1 MKLKFSIRYRTA
13 WGESLHILVAYH
25 SHDGVVKRHNLMMQT
40 EDGELWTLETAA
52 LESRQHPL
60 SHIVYIYQV
69 ENGEGEMLR
78 REWDMVPRIYHFD
91 TSKDYVFPDQWRDM
105 PLPCHLYTNA
115 YLAMAHRP
123 VNEQVGLLRL
133 PLFRRTLTFRV
144 SAPQLQKGQSV
155 AICGSHPA
163 IGNWNP
169 SRYLRMEYAGQ
180 HEWMLTV
187 NALGMIF
194 PLEYKYVVVDD
205 ETHALVCWEDGD
217 NRVVAVSDWQ
227 LAISQQLTA
236 NSQQLN
242 ELPDGQVLVLYGE
255 QLRIRE
261 QLWRAAGV
269 AVPVFS
275 LRSEH
280 SYGVGDFGDL
290 KRFVDWAVLTG
301 MKVIQ
306 ILPINDTTT
315 GRGWQDSY
323 PYNIISAFALHPH
336 YIDLE
341 TAGTLRSKQ
350 KMTVFHRRQQE
361 LNALSYSDYEAV
373 DRVKQEYMQQLFE
386 EKGKMIT
393 DSKEFKDFVH
403 DNEEWLKPYAEWLK
417 AGSQQLVSFTYYLQ
431 YLLHQQLKAAADY
444 ARSKGV
450 ILKGDLPIGVNRE
463 SVETKEHPELFHL
476 DSQTG
481 APPDAFTTRGQNWGF
496 PTYSWEVNQ
505 EERSLGSVQN
515 HGPVPLISWFRKRL
529 HWMSQYFDALRIDH
543 ILGFFRIWEIPEN
556 AVDGVL
562 GHFSPALPLTIG
574 EIEYFGLPFRKE
586 LFTRPFIND
595 RLVDRLFGIH
605 AQYVRDNFLVRK
617 AYNLYDLKEEVAT
630 QRKVMTVFADRRDES
645 SLWIRDGLMRLIC
658 NVLFVEDP
666 RQSEMYHPRIG
677 VINEPIFEALSNE
690 DKDAFLRLYNNY
702 FYQRHSIFWGQQA
715 LKRLPAIL
723 KDSRLLVCGEDLGM
737 LPDCVEPVLDQ
748 LRILT
753 LEIQQ
758 MPKQQGFEFAHLE
771 AYPYRSVCTI
781 STHDMSP
788 LRLWWQENPERR
800 QRFYVTMLQ
809 KEGRAPEQL
818 PAHLAEEIIA
828 RHLYCPSMLCILAL
842 QDWLAMDVELRSKH
856 PQEERI
862 NVPSDPYN
870 RWKWRMHVTIEQL
883 IAAERYNKKL
893 KTMITR
899 SKRC

>member
-13 WGESLHILVAYH
+13 WGESLHVSIAYH
-25 SHDGVVKRHNLMMQT
+25 SQDGTVKQYNLLMQT

-69 ENGEGEMLR
+69 EDADGNVLR
-78 REWDMVPRIYHFD
+78 REWDLVPRVYHFD
-91 TSKDYVFPDQWRDM
+91 TSKDYIFPDQWRDL
-105 PLPCHLYTNA
+105 PLPYHLYTNA
-115 YLAMAHRP
+115 YLTMVHGRTDEHVEA
-123 VNEQVGLLRL
+123 LRL
-133 PLFRRTLTFRV
+133 PLFRRTITFRV
-144 SAPQLQKGQSV
+144 SAPQLQPGQAV

-163 IGNWNP
+163 IGSWNT

-187 NALGMIF
+187 NALGMLF
-194 PLEYKYVVVDD
+194 PIEYKYVVVDD
-205 ETHALVCWEDGD
+205 ETHAFVAWEEGD
-217 NRVVAVSDWQ
+217 NRTTGDMEMV
-227 LAISQQLTA
+227 
-236 NSQQLN
+236 
-242 ELPDGQVLVLYGE
+242 DGQVLVLYGE
-255 QLRIRE
+255 HLRLKE
-261 QLWRAAGV
+261 QTWRAAGV

-290 KRFVDWAVLTG
+290 KLLVDWAVLTG
-301 MKVIQ
+301 MRVIQ
-306 ILPINDTTT
+306 LLPVNDTTVSHH
-315 GRGWQDSY
+315 WQDSY
-323 PYNIISAFALHPH
+323 PYNIISVFALHPH

-341 TAGTLRSKQ
+341 AAGTLKSKQ
-350 KMTVFHRRQQE
+350 VMTQFRRRQQE
-361 LNALSYSDYEAV
+361 LNALPYSDYEAV
-373 DRVKQEYMQQLFE
+373 DRVKQEYLLQLFE
-386 EKGKMIT
+386 EQKKT
-393 DSKEFKDFVH
+393 VTASKEYKDFVH
-403 DNEEWLKPYAEWLK
+403 DNKAWLKPYAAYRAEDE
-417 AGSQQLVSFTYYLQ
+417 AFTYYLQ
-431 YLLHQQLKAAADY
+431 YLLHTQLKSAADY

-463 SVETKEHPELFHL
+463 SVETKEHSEFFHI

-481 APPDAFTTRGQNWGF
+481 APPDAFTSQGQNWGF
-496 PTYSWEVNQ
+496 PTYNWES
-505 EERSLGSVQN
+505 EE
-515 HGPVPLISWFRKRL
+515 LIGWFRKRL
-529 HWMSQYFDALRIDH
+529 KHLSQYFDALRIDH

-556 AVDGVL
+556 AVYGLL
-562 GHFSPALPLTIG
+562 GHFSPALPLTVG

-586 LFTRPFIND
+586 LYTRPFVND
-595 RLVDRLFGIH
+595 RLIDRLFGIH

-617 AYNLYDLKEEVAT
+617 AYNLYDLKEEYDT
-630 QRKVMTVFADRRDES
+630 QRKVSAYFADRHDES

-658 NVLFVEDP
+658 DVLFVEDP
-666 RQSEMYHPRIG
+666 RQAEMYHPRIG
-677 VINEPIFEALSNE
+677 VLSEPIYEALSNE

-702 FYQRHSIFWGQQA
+702 FYQRHSMFWGQQA
-715 LKRLPAIL
+715 LKRLPAIF
-723 KDSRLLVCGEDLGM
+723 KDSRLLICGEDLGM

-771 AYPYRSVCTI
+771 ANPYRSVATI

-800 QRFYVTMLQ
+800 QRYYVTMLQ

-828 RHLYCPSMLCILAL
+828 RHLYCPSMLCILQL
-842 QDWLAMDVELRSKH
+842 QDWLAMDSELRSKN
-856 PQEERI
+856 PQDERI

-870 RWKWRMHVTIEQL
+870 RWKYRMHLTIEQL
-883 IAAERYNKKL
+883 IAADRYNNKVR
-893 KTMITR
+893 TMITR
-899 SKRC
+899 SKR

>member
-13 WGESLHILVAYH
+13 WGESLHVSIAYH
-25 SHDGVVKRHNLMMQT
+25 SQDGTVKQYNLLMQT

-69 ENGEGEMLR
+69 EDADGNVLR
-78 REWDMVPRIYHFD
+78 REWDLVPRVYHFD
-91 TSKDYVFPDQWRDM
+91 TSKDYIFPDQWRDM
-105 PLPCHLYTNA
+105 PLPYHLYTNA
-115 YLAMAHRP
+115 YLTMVHGHTDEHVEA
-123 VNEQVGLLRL
+123 LRL
-133 PLFRRTLTFRV
+133 PLFRRTITFRV
-144 SAPQLQKGQSV
+144 SAPQLQPGQAV

-163 IGNWNP
+163 IGSWNT

-187 NALGMIF
+187 NALGMLF
-194 PLEYKYVVVDD
+194 PIEYKYVVVDD
-205 ETHALVCWEDGD
+205 ETHAFVAWEEGD
-217 NRVVAVSDWQ
+217 NRTTGDMEMV
-227 LAISQQLTA
+227 
-236 NSQQLN
+236 
-242 ELPDGQVLVLYGE
+242 DGQVLVLYGE
-255 QLRIRE
+255 HLRLKE
-261 QLWRAAGV
+261 QTWRAAGV

-290 KRFVDWAVLTG
+290 KLLVDWAVLTG
-301 MKVIQ
+301 MRVIQ
-306 ILPINDTTT
+306 LLPVNDTTVSHH
-315 GRGWQDSY
+315 WQDSY
-323 PYNIISAFALHPH
+323 PYNIISVFALHPH

-341 TAGTLRSKQ
+341 AAGTLKSKHA
-350 KMTVFHRRQQE
+350 MTQFRRRQQE
-361 LNALSYSDYEAV
+361 LNALPYSDYEAV
-373 DRVKQEYMQQLFE
+373 DRVKQEYLLQLFE
-386 EKGKMIT
+386 EQKKT
-393 DSKEFKDFVH
+393 VTASKEYKDFVH
-403 DNEEWLKPYAEWLK
+403 DNKAWLKPYAAYRAEDE
-417 AGSQQLVSFTYYLQ
+417 AFTYYLQ
-431 YLLHQQLKAAADY
+431 YLLHTQLKSAADY

-463 SVETKEHPELFHL
+463 SVETKEHSEFFHI

-481 APPDAFTTRGQNWGF
+481 APPDAFTSQGQNWGF
-496 PTYSWEVNQ
+496 PTYNWES
-505 EERSLGSVQN
+505 EE
-515 HGPVPLISWFRKRL
+515 LIGWFRKRL
-529 HWMSQYFDALRIDH
+529 KHLSQYFDALRIDH

-556 AVDGVL
+556 AVYGLL
-562 GHFSPALPLTIG
+562 GHFSPALPPTVG

-586 LFTRPFIND
+586 LYTKPFVND
-595 RLVDRLFGIH
+595 RLIDRLFGIH

-617 AYNLYDLKEEVAT
+617 AYNLYDLKEEYDT
-630 QRKVMTVFADRRDES
+630 QRKVSAYFADRHDES
-645 SLWIRDGLMRLIC
+645 SLWIRDGLMRLISD
-658 NVLFVEDP
+658 VLFVEDP
-666 RQSEMYHPRIG
+666 RQPEMYHPRIG
-677 VINEPIFEALSNE
+677 VLSEPIYEALSNE

-702 FYQRHSIFWGQQA
+702 FYQRHSMFWGQQA
-715 LKRLPAIL
+715 LKRLPAIF
-723 KDSRLLVCGEDLGM
+723 KDSRLLICGEDLGM

-771 AYPYRSVCTI
+771 ANPYRSVATI

-800 QRFYVTMLQ
+800 QRYYVTMLQ

-828 RHLYCPSMLCILAL
+828 RHLYCPSMLCILQL
-842 QDWLAMDVELRSKH
+842 QDWLAMDSELRSKH
-856 PQEERI
+856 PQDERI

-870 RWKWRMHVTIEQL
+870 RWRYRMHLTIEQL
-883 IAAERYNKKL
+883 IAADRYNNKVR
-893 KTMITR
+893 TMITR
-899 SKRC
+899 SKRG

>member
-13 WGESLHILVAYH
+13 WGESLHVSIAYH
-25 SHDGVVKRHNLMMQT
+25 SQDGTVKQYNLLMQT

-69 ENGEGEMLR
+69 EDADGNVLR
-78 REWDMVPRIYHFD
+78 REWDLVPRVYHFD
-91 TSKDYVFPDQWRDM
+91 TSKDYIFPDQWRDL
-105 PLPCHLYTNA
+105 PLPYHLYTNA
-115 YLAMAHRP
+115 YLTMVHGRTDEHVEA
-123 VNEQVGLLRL
+123 LRL
-133 PLFRRTLTFRV
+133 PLFRRTITFRV
-144 SAPQLQKGQSV
+144 SAPQLQPGQAV

-163 IGNWNP
+163 IGSWNT

-187 NALGMIF
+187 NALGMLF
-194 PLEYKYVVVDD
+194 PIEYKYVVVDD
-205 ETHALVCWEDGD
+205 ETHAFVAWEEGD
-217 NRVVAVSDWQ
+217 NRTTGDMEMV
-227 LAISQQLTA
+227 
-236 NSQQLN
+236 
-242 ELPDGQVLVLYGE
+242 DGQVLVLYGE
-255 QLRIRE
+255 HLRLKE
-261 QLWRAAGV
+261 QTWRAAGV

-290 KRFVDWAVLTG
+290 KLLVDWAVLTG
-301 MKVIQ
+301 MRVIQ
-306 ILPINDTTT
+306 LLPVNDTTVSHH
-315 GRGWQDSY
+315 WQDSY
-323 PYNIISAFALHPH
+323 PYNIISVFALHPH

-341 TAGTLRSKQ
+341 AAGTLKSKQ
-350 KMTVFHRRQQE
+350 VMTQFRRRQQE
-361 LNALSYSDYEAV
+361 LNALPYSDYEAV
-373 DRVKQEYMQQLFE
+373 DRVKQEYLLQLFE
-386 EKGKMIT
+386 EQKKT
-393 DSKEFKDFVH
+393 VTASKEYKDFVH
-403 DNEEWLKPYAEWLK
+403 DNKAWLKPYAAYRAEDE
-417 AGSQQLVSFTYYLQ
+417 AFTYYLQ
-431 YLLHQQLKAAADY
+431 YLLHTQLKSAADY

-463 SVETKEHPELFHL
+463 SVETKEHSEFFHI

-481 APPDAFTTRGQNWGF
+481 APPDAFTSQGQNWGF
-496 PTYSWEVNQ
+496 PTYNWEN
-505 EERSLGSVQN
+505 EE
-515 HGPVPLISWFRKRL
+515 LIGWFRKRL
-529 HWMSQYFDALRIDH
+529 KHLSQYFDALRIDH

-556 AVDGVL
+556 AVYGLL
-562 GHFSPALPLTIG
+562 GHFSPALPLTVG

-586 LFTRPFIND
+586 LYTRPFVND
-595 RLVDRLFGIH
+595 RLIDRLFGIH

-617 AYNLYDLKEEVAT
+617 AYNLYDLKEEYDT
-630 QRKVMTVFADRRDES
+630 QRKVSAYFADRHDES
-645 SLWIRDGLMRLIC
+645 SLWIRDGLMRLISD
-658 NVLFVEDP
+658 VLFVEDP
-666 RQSEMYHPRIG
+666 RQPEMYHPRIG
-677 VINEPIFEALSNE
+677 VLSEPIYEALSNE

-702 FYQRHSIFWGQQA
+702 FYQRHSMFWGQQA
-715 LKRLPAIL
+715 LKRLPAIF
-723 KDSRLLVCGEDLGM
+723 KDSRLLICGEDLGM

-771 AYPYRSVCTI
+771 ANPYRSVATI

-800 QRFYVTMLQ
+800 QRYYVTMLQ

-828 RHLYCPSMLCILAL
+828 RHLYCPSMLCILQL
-842 QDWLAMDVELRSKH
+842 QDWLAMDSELRSKH
-856 PQEERI
+856 PQDERI

-870 RWKWRMHVTIEQL
+870 RWRYRMHLTIEQL
-883 IAAERYNKKL
+883 IAADRYNNKVR
-893 KTMITR
+893 TMITR
-899 SKRC
+899 SKRG

>member
-13 WGESLHILVAYH
+13 WGESLHVSIAYH
-25 SHDGVVKRHNLMMQT
+25 SQDGTVKQYNLLMQT

-69 ENGEGEMLR
+69 EDADGNVLR
-78 REWDMVPRIYHFD
+78 REWDLVPRVYYFD
-91 TSKDYVFPDQWRDM
+91 TSKDYIFPDQWRDL
-105 PLPCHLYTNA
+105 PLPYHLYTNA
-115 YLAMAHRP
+115 YLTMVHGRTDEHVEA
-123 VNEQVGLLRL
+123 LRL
-133 PLFRRTLTFRV
+133 PLFRRTITFRV
-144 SAPQLQKGQSV
+144 SAPQLQSGQAV

-163 IGNWNP
+163 IGSWNT

-187 NALGMIF
+187 NALGMLF
-194 PLEYKYVVVDD
+194 PIEYKYVVVDD
-205 ETHALVCWEDGD
+205 ETHAFVAWEEGD
-217 NRVVAVSDWQ
+217 NRTTGDMEMV
-227 LAISQQLTA
+227 
-236 NSQQLN
+236 
-242 ELPDGQVLVLYGE
+242 DGQVLVLYGE
-255 QLRIRE
+255 HLRLKE
-261 QLWRAAGV
+261 QTWRAAGV

-290 KRFVDWAVLTG
+290 KLLVDWAVLTG
-301 MKVIQ
+301 MRVIQ
-306 ILPINDTTT
+306 LLPVNDTTVSHH
-315 GRGWQDSY
+315 WQDSY
-323 PYNIISAFALHPH
+323 PYNIISVFALHPH

-341 TAGTLRSKQ
+341 AAGTLKSKHT
-350 KMTVFHRRQQE
+350 MTQFRRRQQE
-361 LNALSYSDYEAV
+361 LNALPYSDYEAV
-373 DRVKQEYMQQLFE
+373 DRVKQEYLLQLFE
-386 EKGKMIT
+386 EQKKT
-393 DSKEFKDFVH
+393 VTASKEYKDFVH
-403 DNEEWLKPYAEWLK
+403 DNEAWLKPYAAYRTEDE
-417 AGSQQLVSFTYYLQ
+417 AFTCYLQ
-431 YLLHQQLKAAADY
+431 YLLHTQLKSAADY

-463 SVETKEHPELFHL
+463 SVETKEHSEFFHI

-481 APPDAFTTRGQNWGF
+481 APPDAFTSQGQNWGF
-496 PTYSWEVNQ
+496 PTYNWEN
-505 EERSLGSVQN
+505 EE
-515 HGPVPLISWFRKRL
+515 LIGWFRKRL
-529 HWMSQYFDALRIDH
+529 KHLSQYFDALRIDH

-556 AVDGVL
+556 AVYGLL
-562 GHFSPALPLTIG
+562 GHFSPALPLTVG

-586 LFTRPFIND
+586 LYTRPFVND
-595 RLVDRLFGIH
+595 RLIDRLFGIH

-617 AYNLYDLKEEVAT
+617 AYNLYDLKEEYDT
-630 QRKVMTVFADRRDES
+630 QRKVSAYFADRHDES
-645 SLWIRDGLMRLIC
+645 SLWIRDGLMRLISD
-658 NVLFVEDP
+658 VLFVEDP
-666 RQSEMYHPRIG
+666 RQPEMYHPRIG
-677 VINEPIFEALSNE
+677 VLSEPIYEALSNE

-702 FYQRHSIFWGQQA
+702 FYQRHSMFWGQQA
-715 LKRLPAIL
+715 LKRLPAIF
-723 KDSRLLVCGEDLGM
+723 KDSRLLICGEDLGM

-771 AYPYRSVCTI
+771 ANPYRSVATI

-800 QRFYVTMLQ
+800 QRYYVTMLQ

-828 RHLYCPSMLCILAL
+828 RHLYCPSMLCILQL
-842 QDWLAMDVELRSKH
+842 QDWLAMDSELRSKH
-856 PQEERI
+856 PQDERI

-870 RWKWRMHVTIEQL
+870 RWRYRMHLTIEQL
-883 IAAERYNKKL
+883 IAADRYNNKVR
-893 KTMITR
+893 TMITR
-899 SKRC
+899 SKRG